1 MASPRRLAGPFALLV
16 VSSLAAASA
25 PEVAPRVQGPLAV
38 TGEGLATSALIPGV
52 ANNPGQ
58 FFSYFTTDV
67 TLMNPARLGR
77 LALVLEALSGEGK
90 IAGSKT
96 LELAPGGF
104 TTLRNVLFQMGVFG
118 GHVLLVRVDPARST
132 ADAASF
138 AAWAATKTA
147 NPIGPGEYG
156 VTLPVLAVVPLSAEV
171 DGVTAGVEITAARRT
186 NVGVINQSADT
197 LTVTVRA
204 VDASGATAGEKLFT
218 LPGWGFAQLPLS
230 NFVAGRLEE
239 GAVLFVNG
247 SGRYVGYVVVN
258 DNSSNDA
265 FFEVATPSP

>member
-1 MASPRRLAGPFALLV
+1 MASSRRLAGPFALLV

-25 PEVAPRVQGPLAV
+25 PEVAPRVRGPLAV

-77 LALVLEALSGEGK
+77 LALVLEALSGRGRSPVRRLSSSRPADSRPSETSSSRW
-90 IAGSKT
+90 GSSGAT
-96 LELAPGGF
+96 SSSSAS
-104 TTLRNVLFQMGVFG
+104 TR
-118 GHVLLVRVDPARST
+118 PARRRTPLLSPLGRRRRRPT
-132 ADAASF
+132 RF
-138 AAWAATKTA
+138 
-147 NPIGPGEYG
+147 GPGEYG

-197 LTVTVRA
+197 LTVTVQA